1 MAVSLIIR
9 GLFALDTELGIDEVY
24 YLTYARYP
32 DLSHFDHPPFVGWL
46 IQLSTFNLK
55 FSSELAIRFFPL
67 LLGTFNIFLI
77 FKIISGL
84 ANERAGLIGAL
95 MFSGSIYASLI
106 AGVFIMP
113 DSAMMTFILAAI
125 WSMCAIVVSE
135 ARVRIYW
142 IYFGIFVGMAMLSKV
157 HSGFLWLGMILFIL
171 SKRPNW
177 LTRVNLYLGGI
188 LTVAVISPIIVWNL
202 QNDFASFAFHSNRVN
217 EIREFH
223 FDYLLQEILGGILYN
238 GPFNWFMI
246 VIAVSYMIRRRFA
259 VSSSID
265 RLFLLTTLPLILV
278 FIGVACWNKTLP
290 HWSAPAFTLLIIPT
304 AIFAERRMRRALILS
319 LASVVLFLVAALIGD
334 YVINNYSMADNA
346 ERIEK
351 VGRKDFTLDMF
362 GWKQAGDEFR
372 ELKVQLETEGRI
384 QKDIPIIITRWFP
397 GAHIDHYIARTYG
410 SEVRAIGDL
419 DDLHK
424 YAWIEKDKAPLTKGG
439 EAIFITT
446 SHLYTDPME
455 QKSFTQQELL
465 ATIPIYKNGGIVEYF
480 FVYKVRVVC

>member
-32 DLSHFDHPPFVGWL
+32 DLSHFDHPPFVGLL

-177 LTRVNLYLGGI
+177 LTRMNLYLGGI

-319 LASVVLFLVAALIGD
+319 LASVVLFIVAALIGD

-465 ATIPIYKNGGIVEYF
+465 ATIPIYKNGVIVEYF
-480 FVYKVRVVC
+480 FVYKVSVVC

>member
-1 MAVSLIIR
+1 
-9 GLFALDTELGIDEVY
+9 LGIDEVY

-32 DLSHFDHPPFVGWL
+32 DLSHFDHPPFVGLL

-177 LTRVNLYLGGI
+177 LTRMNLYLGGI

-319 LASVVLFLVAALIGD
+319 LASVVLFIVAALIGD

-465 ATIPIYKNGGIVEYF
+465 ATIPIYKNGVIVEYF
-480 FVYKVRVVC
+480 FVYKVSVVC